1 MKKIWIFNHY
11 ASIMFFNRS
20 DRHYNFAKCLKKSG
34 YEPVIFC
41 ANAKHGKAQTFLP
54 DTGLWQERMAEE
66 IGVPFVFVHARTY
79 EGNGKQRVLNMID
92 FYRNVKKTAREYA
105 KKHGKPDIIYASS
118 VHPLTL
124 VAGIQLAK
132 HFGVKCICEVRDM
145 WPESI
150 VAYSDR
156 FTKRHPLIRL
166 LYQGE
171 KWIYK
176 KADALIFTMEG
187 AYDYIV
193 EQGWDKD
200 IPRSKVYHINNGVD
214 LEAFRYNREHYPV
227 EDTDLNNPE
236 QFNVVYTGSIRLDG
250 RELREVDPD
259 CLYDLMSLIGQNVF
273 LFDDTIWRNI
283 TMFRDFPEEQVK
295 RAVKD
300 SGLTQ
305 LISQKGKDYLCGENG
320 VNLSGG
326 ERQRV
331 SIARSLLRGTPV
343 LLLDEA
349 TAALDSRTAW
359 EVTDAI
365 LSLEG
370 LTRLVVTHRLEAPL
384 LERYDGI
391 LVLRNGRL
399 WERGT
404 YRELMDRKGYFYSLY
419 TVSNG

>member
-1 MKKIWIFNHY
+1 MRKNIWIMNHY
-11 ASIMFFNRS
+11 AGSMFF
-20 DRHYNFAKCLKKSG
+20 DKGGRHYNFAKYLRRAG

-41 ANAKHGKAQTFLP
+41 ANSKHGQQKLFFDNNELYH
-54 DTGLWQERMAEE
+54 EHIAEE
-66 IGVPFVFVHARTY
+66 IATPFIFVKARAY
-79 EGNGKQRVLNMID
+79 LGNGKQRVLNMID

-105 KKHGKPDIIYASS
+105 RKHGKPNIIYASS

-124 VAGIQLAK
+124 VAGIQMAK

-227 EDTDLNNPE
+227 EDTDLNNSE
-236 QFNVVYTGSIRLDG
+236 QFNVVYTGSIRRVNNLGLILETAKRLMDTKIRFLIWGDG
-250 RELREVDPD
+250 DEREALAKRVQDEGISNVVFKGWVDKKYIPSIVSQSDLNLVHWEHSDLLRFGISYNKLFEYLVAGRP
-259 CLYDLMSLIGQNVF
+259 VF
-273 LFDDTIWRNI
+273 CTVQPGHSIVEGNCCGHDT
-283 TMFRDFPEEQVK
+283 
-295 RAVKD
+295 
-300 SGLTQ
+300 SGLTPEDFAIGIREIYELSEQ
-305 LISQKGKDYLCGENG
+305 ERENMGEN
-320 VNLSGG
+320 
-326 ERQRV
+326 
-331 SIARSLLRGTPV
+331 ARKGAEQYDFPV
-343 LLLDEA
+343 L
-349 TAALDSRTAW
+349 
-359 EVTDAI
+359 TDKLI
-365 LSLEG
+365 EII
-370 LTRLVVTHRLEAPL
+370 
-384 LERYDGI
+384 ER
-391 LVLRNGRL
+391 V
-399 WERGT
+399 
-404 YRELMDRKGYFYSLY
+404 
-419 TVSNG
+419 

>member
-236 QFNVVYTGSIRLDG
+236 QFNVVYTGSIRRVNNLGLILETAKRLMDTKICFLIWGDG
-250 RELREVDPD
+250 DEREALTKRVQDEGISNVVFKGWVDKKYIPSIVSQSDLNLVHWEHSDLLRFGVSYNKLFEYLAAGRP
-259 CLYDLMSLIGQNVF
+259 VF
-273 LFDDTIWRNI
+273 CTVQPGHSIVEGNCCGHDT
-283 TMFRDFPEEQVK
+283 
-295 RAVKD
+295 
-300 SGLTQ
+300 SGLTPEDFAIGIREIYELSEQ
-305 LISQKGKDYLCGENG
+305 ERENMGEN
-320 VNLSGG
+320 
-326 ERQRV
+326 
-331 SIARSLLRGTPV
+331 ARKGAEQYDFPV
-343 LLLDEA
+343 L
-349 TAALDSRTAW
+349 
-359 EVTDAI
+359 TDK
-365 LSLEG
+365 
-370 LTRLVVTHRLEAPL
+370 LVEII
-384 LERYDGI
+384 ER
-391 LVLRNGRL
+391 V
-399 WERGT
+399 
-404 YRELMDRKGYFYSLY
+404 
-419 TVSNG
+419 